1 MILVLVIVTA
11 SLAAFLIGCA
21 IRAVGY
27 ASQPLHLRWELYPVP
42 HEEPERA
49 RHGGSYFEE
58 IGWQEKPRRA
68 HRFGALWYMGIEVLF
83 LRGLWEFNRR
93 LWLRSYPFHVG
104 LYLLTASAAAV
115 LVAGLLALHAPAAL
129 AGWPGAALRAA
140 YTATGYAGLA
150 LGLLGALG
158 LLIYRLTDD
167 ELAPYTTTGDL
178 FNLAWFIAALTCLLA
193 GALMRG
199 PEHAGASAFARAV
212 LTLDPAI
219 ALPVPLT
226 AGIVLAALLLA
237 YIPCT
242 HMAHF
247 VGKYFLYHAVRW
259 DDEPKLPGNRME
271 AKLAEY
277 LAYRP
282 TWAAP
287 HIGADGRKTWADV
300 ATSNPAQGAKP

>member
-11 SLAAFLIGCA
+11 SLALFLLGCA

-42 HEEPERA
+42 HEERERA

-58 IGWQEKPRRA
+58 TGWQERPRRPRRA
-68 HRFGALWYMGIEVLF
+68 GALWCMAVEVLF

-115 LVAGLLALHAPAAL
+115 LLAALLALHAPGAL
-129 AGWPGAALRAA
+129 AASLGWALRAA
-140 YTATGYAGLA
+140 YTLTGYAGLV
-150 LGLLGALG
+150 LGLLGAAG
-158 LLIYRLTDD
+158 LLVHRLTDE
-167 ELAPYTTTGDL
+167 ELAPYTTRGDL
-178 FNLAWFIAALTCLLA
+178 VNLAWFIAALGCVLA
-193 GALMRG
+193 GALLRG
-199 PEHAGASAFARAV
+199 PEHVGAVAFARAV
-212 LTLDPAI
+212 LTFDPAV
-219 ALPVPLT
+219 ALPAPLV
-226 AGIVLAALLLA
+226 AGVVLTALLLA

-271 AKLAEY
+271 TKLAEY
-277 LAYRP
+277 LTYRP
-282 TWAAP
+282 TWAAA
-287 HIGADGRKTWADV
+287 HVGADGKKTWADV
-300 ATSNPAQGAKP
+300 ATSNPPQGAKP